1 MFGECNKIKDVR
13 FSYNT
18 TIRGF
23 DAYVTNMYISNKTK
37 IESNTALRFAKVTN
51 LTLEDSDK
59 DLIFV
64 I

>member
-13 FSYNT
+13 FSDNT